1 MKTEDFDILEVVLL
15 FMSNY
20 YNFFLARNYD
30 FTNVN
35 VTP

>member
-20 YNFFLARNYD
+20 YNFFWPEIMILQMLM
-30 FTNVN
+30 
-35 VTP
+35 